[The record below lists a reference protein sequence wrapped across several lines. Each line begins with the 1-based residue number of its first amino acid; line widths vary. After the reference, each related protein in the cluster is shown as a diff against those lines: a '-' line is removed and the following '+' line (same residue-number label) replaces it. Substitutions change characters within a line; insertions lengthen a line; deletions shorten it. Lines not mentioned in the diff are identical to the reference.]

1 MAYSKFSI
9 TELEREFQL
18 KIIPES
24 GLFSAVPPHPI
35 SDLLAQTLA
44 EQVPL
49 ASMIATEKVRAELII
64 APMLVELRRQ
74 MNHQISLFSGVEFPV
89 DAERG
94 LAGFCDFLLTRS
106 TQQFEIEAPVVVLL
120 EAKNDNIKAGLP
132 QCIAEMVA
140 ARIFNEREQNDI
152 KIIYGSVTTGNRW
165 VFLKLE
171 GQTALIDLQEYGIEE
186 PDRILGILLSLVR
199 QPSSSSAQ

>member
-1 MAYSKFSI
+1 MAYSKFSM

-18 KIIPES
+18 RIVPQV
-24 GLFSAVPPHPI
+24 GLFSKIPTRTI
-35 SDLLAQTLA
+35 GNLLAQILE

-49 ASMIATEKVRAELII
+49 ASMVGTEKARAELII

-74 MNHQISLFSGVEFPV
+74 MNHQISFFSGVDFPV
-89 DAERG
+89 DTERG
-94 LAGFCDFLLTRS
+94 LSGYCDFLLTRS

-120 EAKNDNIKAGLP
+120 EAKNDNIKSGLP

-140 ARIFNEREQNDI
+140 AQIFNEQRQNPMNA
-152 KIIYGSVTTGNRW
+152 IYGSVTTGNRW

-171 GQTALIDLQEYGIEE
+171 DKTVQIDLQEYGIEE
-186 PDRILGILLSLVR
+186 PNRILGILLSMVSQSR
-199 QPSSSSAQ
+199 